1 LTGKNPIYTTIFA
14 IDAGRTRNT
23 NMKWRLNQRRL
34 EGETPPEL
42 RRLASPTS
50 QIKISFVSMI
60 KME

>member
-1 LTGKNPIYTTIFA
+1 
-14 IDAGRTRNT
+14 
-23 NMKWRLNQRRL
+23 MKWRLNQRRL